1 MGLDMFAY
9 FLAKN
14 IVELP
19 RLVVLTLFFVLALYP
34 IVTPNLDWYY
44 CWGFSCAASFAT
56 SGFAYMMS
64 VALSPLKAQLCTVI
78 YVLVALMFSGLATS
92 LQTLHQN
99 PMFSAISYLSILRWH
114 CELVYLQD
122 VYSLT
127 LAWRMPPPY
136 YSDAGQYSALEWII
150 ALDYTPLSAVLALN
164 VSILILLGI
173 NFRILAFVSLVV
185 FNRDKRGLPTL
196 TQMCFYWI
204 VNPLDDWSRARREQ
218 GERQR
223 HHQRAVLLPRFSNL
237 QLQPA
242 EEWLTVSV

>member
-14 IVELP
+14 IVEIP
-19 RLVVLTLFFVLALYP
+19 RLIVLTLFFVLAFYP
-34 IVTPNLDWYY
+34 IVTPNLIWYY
-44 CWGFSCAASFAT
+44 CWGYSCAAAFAIA
-56 SGFAYMMS
+56 GFAYLMS

-92 LQTLHQN
+92 LQDLHN
-99 PMFSAISYLSILRWH
+99 NFMFKAVSYLSIMRWLS
-114 CELVYLQD
+114 ELVYLQD

-136 YSDAGQYSALEWII
+136 YSEATQYSALQWIMI
-150 ALDYTPLSAVLALN
+150 LGYTPLSAALALN

-173 NFRILAFVSLVV
+173 TFRILAFISLIL

-204 VNPLDDWSRARREQ
+204 LNPLDDWGRARREKSAQ
-218 GERQR
+218 KRQR
-223 HHQRAVLLPRFSNL
+223 HRSVLLASSNL
-237 QLQPA
+237 EAQRVEDWQ
-242 EEWLTVSV
+242 TVSV